1 MKGSSKGKPSTPKIN
16 QSNPKLGGGNVKGSN
31 EDRAKP
37 KQGTEYAG
45 GKKTNP

>member
-1 MKGSSKGKPSTPKIN
+1 MKGSNKGKEPTPKIN
-16 QSNPKLGGGNVKGSN
+16 HQHPKLGGGNVKGSN

-37 KQGTEYAG
+37 KQCNEYAG